1 MKKRIASILLIFSML
16 LTLLPTTV
24 LAAEEDLTE
33 ERVADAF
40 GGNNVSYAVE
50 NGVGTVSLTGNVTKG
65 YITFPNGTSV
75 KRYVLDLNE
84 KRIETTADSGTVSIA
99 VNEGAELTIRG
110 NGGITASQTY
120 LKVDGKVTIENGTF
134 TGRLVADGTGILTIK
149 GGTFQGVTK
158 NGHSNTAI
166 KISCKETLIEGGN
179 FTGGDSGTGD
189 YSSYG
194 YGLEFCGATDT
205 SLTIE
210 NGTFTGGK
218 GREAGEKHAPP
229 IFLTGASGNV
239 SEANIGRVTI
249 KNGTFTGGAITNYA
263 LGTELTILG
272 GSFANPGQPAE
283 NAASGEFALAPLA
296 LNLAKQGN
304 VTIQGGAF
312 KGFYGLYLYA
322 SNTDVEGAGT
332 PLTYSIDNTSFAT
345 TAERKRVRT
354 SDNKTL
360 DAGRSVVIGTYKNV
374 TIQTFLQDNHATTTT
389 AIGGV
394 TVSDKVLPLLT
405 MKELY
410 APVTF
415 GNVESPAY
423 SPAKTLGSTIYFGES
438 SSVGDGLSDIF
449 AWSTTDGVKTIVPL
463 ADIDL
468 TQVLGD
474 CGKNVVF
481 DISGH
486 KLVRCGAENDGR
498 IFSVPQGSELT
509 IRDSVGTGELNGG
522 TITVSN
528 ISSLVNVTGTLKLE
542 SGVLTA
548 GSRSGVGNVT
558 GDHAV
563 YISGAGAV
571 FEMSGGTLTGGKAS
585 EGLIATGGSAV
596 EAYEAARV
604 IVTGGTLTGGGAD
617 TSGRATGGKAIT
629 ADKVAKLTVSGSTLT
644 GGAASTTSTTEAAG
658 AGSALYFGG
667 RTDGAVVE
675 LSNATLTGGA
685 ASAASTDKVKAYGGA
700 SVSLRGS
707 SQAAVT
713 LTNVT
718 AIGGAVD
725 KSSLGSGGTALEIS
739 LQNAASSV
747 SVAGGTYT
755 GAAGKTIWNGETME
769 TEGMALQLNS
779 ELPTVTI
786 NGGQFTGDTSIAKL
800 KNVGSDNLKFH
811 INAGRFD
818 SVSGVTPDKLRVI
831 AGSNQLTI
839 NGRPYNEYITGT
851 NIDKRTFHNNVVVT
865 KADALITK
873 APTASAINYGQKL
886 SQSTLS
892 GGTASVDGTFA
903 WKSPE
908 TVPEKSGSY
917 EVVFTAGDGKT
928 ESCFVFVTVNKAD
941 GSGKIS
947 VGNITYGDA
956 LSVTAESETNGTEN
970 VTYTYKV
977 KGADDSTYTD
987 APPTDVGEYTVRAVF
1002 AATEQYAQVTVTADF
1017 KISPKTLTADDVTI
1031 DGVENSYTYTGA
1043 EVKPAPSAVK
1053 YGEKSLALG
1062 TDYTLGYRNNKAAG
1076 NATLVVSFC
1085 GNYTGIVE
1093 KTFTITEKLAQTVS
1107 FTDVSDGK
1115 VEKTYGD
1122 LSFTYTATT
1131 NGDGAI
1137 TYGSSATTVATVN
1150 ESTGEVTIVGAG
1162 EAVITA
1168 TAAETNNHAAGSAHY
1183 TLVVAKQEVNVLQSP
1198 TAAAITYGQTLA
1210 ESTLSGGSV
1219 SPIGSS
1225 STIAGSFTWK
1235 DATIK
1240 PTVADSGK
1248 EKYEVIFTPESTN
1261 YASVGREVAITVA
1274 PKNFSDNSIVLSVN
1288 SGCVFGQPIAPDYIV
1303 KDGETVLTKETDY
1316 TEQLTGIEKAGTA
1329 RITITG
1335 TGNYTGTKS
1344 ATFPI
1349 EKATI
1354 TADAVTL
1361 SASELR
1367 YNGMEQRPD
1376 VTVKVG
1382 AATLVLGTDYHCEV
1396 TNNRNVGTATVKV
1409 TGMNNYQGEVTKTF
1423 AITPAPLTIQ
1433 NVTIKAKNYDGTVD
1447 AEVDAVTFD
1456 GLLKGESVDYTAG
1469 NVKFNSQNVEDAD
1482 TVTGTITLNEDVTN
1496 YTLADGS
1503 FTSEAHITKADQTKP
1518 ILTISDTQAVIGLKV
1533 PTLTVTGGAGNGKY
1547 VYSSSNAGV
1556 AAVDDEGKLEIK
1568 VAGTTEITVKRLGD
1582 GNYNESAV
1590 SEKVELTVLDRVELT
1605 VSDTKATDEAL
1616 KAHLKNQGAIT
1627 VGTVT
1632 REGESNSFS
1641 VAVKGNRTLT
1651 SYASSEEA
1659 QGTHAW
1665 IGLLIGGFK
1674 VNGGSAAML
1683 TTLQY
1688 SLNGKEYTQLTEADQ
1703 TDSAAVGG
1711 DGTEMVLWIKTDT
1724 SSALKI
1730 YLKDASGNE
1739 AVLAI
1744 EFTAYTA
1751 PSPGGNTGGG
1761 GSGSTGGSTTT
1772 KTEATTNPDG
1782 STTKTETKSD
1792 GTVIETTTNP
1802 DGSTSKTESK
1812 TTTKSNGS
1820 TVETVTETNTGA
1832 DGSKSTSK
1840 TETTINKDGS
1850 KTETKTETKT
1860 EADGTKSETKSETK
1874 TDANGV
1880 TSGTET
1886 TKTTA
1891 PNGSTGTTT
1900 TTTENGITKTEA
1912 ETKISNKAVE
1922 DAKKSGEAVKVP
1934 TEVKAGENSNSA
1946 PIVKVELPKN
1956 ADETKIEIPVSDVN
1970 SGTVAVIV
1978 HEDGTEELVKN
1989 SKPTEDGVQLTVDG
2003 SATVKIIDNSKDF
2016 RDVRDHWSRDE
2027 VNFVTSREIFN
2038 GVGGNDFGVDQP
2050 MTRGMVNTVLA
2061 RLAGVDTTPKTGQK
2075 WYEVGTAWAKA
2086 NGISDGTN
2094 PEASV
2099 TREQLA
2105 TLLYRFSGMPEVNGD
2120 LLFNDAHEISN
2131 YAQSALLWATQNGIM
2146 NGVGNERI
2154 APSADAQRAQVA
2166 AMMARYLKNVG

>member
-1 MKKRIASILLIFSML
+1 ML

-24 LAAEEDLTE
+24 LAAEE
-33 ERVADAF
+33 
-40 GGNNVSYAVE
+40 
-50 NGVGTVSLTGNVTKG
+50 SLTQEKVTEVFGENKAEYNSETKTVKLLDNVDA
-65 YITFPNGTSV
+65 YWPEITFPAGSYVFDLDGRSLLRISIITKANSFLTIKGNGAVTGSFSV
-75 KRYVLDLNE
+75 
-84 KRIETTADSGTVSIA
+84 TADGS
-99 VNEGAELTIRG
+99 
-110 NGGITASQTY
+110 
-120 LKVDGKVTIENGTF
+120 VTIENGVFNNTSV
-134 TGRLVADGTGILTIK
+134 TGEGEVTIKDGT
-149 GGTFQGVTK
+149 F
-158 NGHSNTAI
+158 NGSIGATLRI
-166 KISCKETLIEGGN
+166 GCKSGRIEGGKFAGVSDEN
-179 FTGGDSGTGD
+179 NNYGCSVEFAGKEGSSLTITGGEFTGGKGELVNVGEVYAAPLSISGESGSVGTVR
-189 YSSYG
+189 
-194 YGLEFCGATDT
+194 
-205 SLTIE
+205 IE
-210 NGTFTGGK
+210 NGTFTGG
-218 GREAGEKHAPP
+218 P
-229 IFLTGASGNV
+229 
-239 SEANIGRVTI
+239 
-249 KNGTFTGGAITNYA
+249 ITNYA
-263 LGTELTILG
+263 SGTELIITG
-272 GSFANPGQPAE
+272 GSFSNPATPSGDNYEGSALSY
-283 NAASGEFALAPLA
+283 AALYLD
-296 LNLAKQGN
+296 LNKNGN
-304 VTIQGGAF
+304 VTISGGHF
-312 KGFYGLYLYA
+312 EGFYGLYVNPYYNN
-322 SNTDVEGAGT
+322 SGES
-332 PLTYSIDNTSFAT
+332 LTYSIDNTCFVTAGERMRAT
-345 TAERKRVRT
+345 AADPTRFIAAGRSIKLGFSSKYTVSAFLEGNQAETTVYVGGKAL
-354 SDNKTL
+354 DNKT
-360 DAGRSVVIGTYKNV
+360 
-374 TIQTFLQDNHATTTT
+374 
-389 AIGGV
+389 
-394 TVSDKVLPLLT
+394 VSMLMTDSI
-405 MKELY
+405 Y

-486 KLVRCGAENDGR
+486 KLVRCGAENDGH
-498 IFSVPQGSELT
+498 IFSVPKGSELT

-522 TITVSN
+522 TITVSY
-528 ISSLVNVTGTLKLE
+528 ISSLVSVTGTLKLE

-548 GSRSGVGNVT
+548 GSRSGEGNVT
-558 GDHAV
+558 GSHAV
-563 YISGAGAV
+563 YISGADAA

-585 EGLIATGGSAV
+585 GGATATGGSAV
-596 EAYEAARV
+596 EAYKAARV

-658 AGSALYFGG
+658 AGSALYFEGG
-667 RTDGAVVE
+667 TDGAVVE

-685 ASAASTDKVKAYGGA
+685 ASAASTDKEKAYGGA

-713 LTNVT
+713 LTNVI

-725 KSSLGSGGTALEIS
+725 KSSLGSGGAALEIS
-739 LQNAASSV
+739 LKNAASSV
-747 SVAGGTYT
+747 SVTGGSYT
-755 GAAGKTIWNGETME
+755 GGAGKTIWNGETME

-786 NGGQFTGDTSIAKL
+786 NGGQFTGGTIIATL
-800 KNVGSDNLKFH
+800 KNVGADNLKFR

-839 NGRPYNEYITGT
+839 NGRPYNEYIKGT
-851 NIDKRTFHNNVVVT
+851 NIGQKTSHSNVVVT

-941 GSGKIS
+941 GSGEIS

-956 LSVTAESETNGTEN
+956 LSVTAESVTNGTGN

-1031 DGVENSYTYTGA
+1031 DGVENSYTYTGT
-1043 EVKPAPSAVK
+1043 EIKPAPSAVK

-1198 TAAAITYGQTLA
+1198 TATAITYGQTLA

-1590 SEKVELTVLDRVELT
+1590 SEKVELTVLNRVELT

-2016 RDVRDHWSRDE
+2016 RDARDHWSRDE

>member
-1 MKKRIASILLIFSML
+1 M
-16 LTLLPTTV
+16 
-24 LAAEEDLTE
+24 
-33 ERVADAF
+33 
-40 GGNNVSYAVE
+40 
-50 NGVGTVSLTGNVTKG
+50 
-65 YITFPNGTSV
+65 
-75 KRYVLDLNE
+75 
-84 KRIETTADSGTVSIA
+84 
-99 VNEGAELTIRG
+99 
-110 NGGITASQTY
+110 
-120 LKVDGKVTIENGTF
+120 
-134 TGRLVADGTGILTIK
+134 
-149 GGTFQGVTK
+149 
-158 NGHSNTAI
+158 
-166 KISCKETLIEGGN
+166 
-179 FTGGDSGTGD
+179 
-189 YSSYG
+189 
-194 YGLEFCGATDT
+194 
-205 SLTIE
+205 
-210 NGTFTGGK
+210 
-218 GREAGEKHAPP
+218 
-229 IFLTGASGNV
+229 
-239 SEANIGRVTI
+239 
-249 KNGTFTGGAITNYA
+249 
-263 LGTELTILG
+263 
-272 GSFANPGQPAE
+272 
-283 NAASGEFALAPLA
+283 
-296 LNLAKQGN
+296 
-304 VTIQGGAF
+304 
-312 KGFYGLYLYA
+312 
-322 SNTDVEGAGT
+322 
-332 PLTYSIDNTSFAT
+332 
-345 TAERKRVRT
+345 RT
-354 SDNKTL
+354 SDNNTL
-360 DAGRSVVIGTYKNV
+360 DAGRSVVIDAYLKNV
-374 TIQTFLQDNHATTTT
+374 TIQTFLRDNQATTTT

-405 MKELY
+405 MQELY

-415 GNVESPAY
+415 GGAEAPVYGKVICSGVGASSDSDVFATGTENGVE
-423 SPAKTLGSTIYFGES
+423 
-438 SSVGDGLSDIF
+438 V
-449 AWSTTDGVKTIVPL
+449 VVPL
-463 ADIDL
+463 ADVELTYGVYHSDSNDKLILDL
-468 TQVLGD
+468 
-474 CGKNVVF
+474 N
-481 DISGH
+481 GH
-486 KLVRCGAENDGR
+486 KLVRCGAENDGL

-522 TITVSN
+522 TITVSH
-528 ISSLVNVTGTLKLE
+528 ISSLVNVAGTLKLE

-548 GSRSGVGNVT
+548 GSRSGEEKVT
-558 GDHAV
+558 GNHAV
-563 YISGAGAV
+563 YISGADAA

-585 EGLIATGGSAV
+585 KGATATGGSAV
-596 EAYEAARV
+596 EAYKAARV

-658 AGSALYFGG
+658 AGSALYFEGG
-667 RTDGAVVE
+667 TDGAVVE

-685 ASAASTDKVKAYGGA
+685 ASAASTDKEKAYGGA
-700 SVSLRGS
+700 SVSLCGS

-713 LTNVT
+713 LTNVI

-725 KSSLGSGGTALEIS
+725 KSSLGSGGAALEIS
-739 LQNAASSV
+739 LKNAASSV
-747 SVAGGTYT
+747 SVTGGSYT
-755 GAAGKTIWNGETME
+755 GGAGKTIWNGETME

-786 NGGQFTGDTSIAKL
+786 NGGQFTGGTIIATL
-800 KNVGSDNLKFH
+800 KNVGADNLKFR

-839 NGRPYNEYITGT
+839 NGRPYNEYIKGT
-851 NIDKRTFHNNVVVT
+851 NIGQKTSHSNVVVT

-873 APTASAINYGQKL
+873 APTASAINYAQKL

-917 EVVFTAGDGKT
+917 EVVFTAANGKT
-928 ESCFVFVTVNKAD
+928 ESRFVFVTVNKAD

-956 LSVTAESETNGTEN
+956 LSVTAESVTNGTEN

-977 KGADDSTYTD
+977 KDANDSTYTD

-1183 TLVVAKQEVNVLQSP
+1183 TLVVAKQGVNVLQSP
-1198 TAAAITYGQTLA
+1198 TATAITYGQTLA

-1261 YASVGREVAITVA
+1261 YASVGSAVAITVN
-1274 PKNFSDNSIVLSVN
+1274 PKSFSDNSIVLSVN

-1335 TGNYTGTKS
+1335 TGNYTGTKNT
-1344 ATFPI
+1344 TFAI

-1382 AATLVLGTDYHCEV
+1382 AATLVLGTDHHCEV

-1590 SEKVELTVLDRVELT
+1590 SEKVELTVLNRVELT

-1711 DGTEMVLWIKTDT
+1711 DGTEMVL
-1724 SSALKI
+1724 
-1730 YLKDASGNE
+1730 
-1739 AVLAI
+1739 
-1744 EFTAYTA
+1744 
-1751 PSPGGNTGGG
+1751 
-1761 GSGSTGGSTTT
+1761 
-1772 KTEATTNPDG
+1772 
-1782 STTKTETKSD
+1782 
-1792 GTVIETTTNP
+1792 
-1802 DGSTSKTESK
+1802 
-1812 TTTKSNGS
+1812 
-1820 TVETVTETNTGA
+1820 
-1832 DGSKSTSK
+1832 
-1840 TETTINKDGS
+1840 
-1850 KTETKTETKT
+1850 
-1860 EADGTKSETKSETK
+1860 
-1874 TDANGV
+1874 
-1880 TSGTET
+1880 
-1886 TKTTA
+1886 
-1891 PNGSTGTTT
+1891 
-1900 TTTENGITKTEA
+1900 
-1912 ETKISNKAVE
+1912 
-1922 DAKKSGEAVKVP
+1922 
-1934 TEVKAGENSNSA
+1934 
-1946 PIVKVELPKN
+1946 
-1956 ADETKIEIPVSDVN
+1956 
-1970 SGTVAVIV
+1970 
-1978 HEDGTEELVKN
+1978 
-1989 SKPTEDGVQLTVDG
+1989 
-2003 SATVKIIDNSKDF
+2003 
-2016 RDVRDHWSRDE
+2016 
-2027 VNFVTSREIFN
+2027 
-2038 GVGGNDFGVDQP
+2038 
-2050 MTRGMVNTVLA
+2050 
-2061 RLAGVDTTPKTGQK
+2061 
-2075 WYEVGTAWAKA
+2075 
-2086 NGISDGTN
+2086 
-2094 PEASV
+2094 
-2099 TREQLA
+2099 
-2105 TLLYRFSGMPEVNGD
+2105 
-2120 LLFNDAHEISN
+2120 
-2131 YAQSALLWATQNGIM
+2131 
-2146 NGVGNERI
+2146 
-2154 APSADAQRAQVA
+2154 
-2166 AMMARYLKNVG
+2166 

>member
-33 ERVADAF
+33 ERVAYAF

-50 NGVGTVSLTGNVTKG
+50 NGVGTVSLTDNVTKG

-75 KRYVLDLNE
+75 HRYVLDLNG
-84 KRIETTADSGTVSIA
+84 KRIATTEDNKTVSIA

-120 LKVDGKVTIENGTF
+120 LNVNGKVTIENGTF
-134 TGRLVADGTGILTIK
+134 TGHLVADGTGILTIK

-158 NGHSNTAI
+158 NGYSNTAI
-166 KISCKETLIEGGN
+166 EISCKETLIEGGS
-179 FTGGDSGTGD
+179 FTGGDSRTGD
-189 YSSYG
+189 YGSYG
-194 YGLEFCGATDT
+194 YGLEFCGANGT

-218 GREAGEKHAPP
+218 GREAGEKYAPP
-229 IFLTGASGNV
+229 IFLTGARGNIFK
-239 SEANIGRVTI
+239 ANIGRVTI

-263 LGTELTILG
+263 LGTDLTILG
-272 GSFANPGQPAE
+272 GTFANHGQPAE
-283 NAASGEFALAPLA
+283 NVGGGESALAPLA
-296 LNLAKQGN
+296 LDLAKQGN

-312 KGFYGLYLYA
+312 AGFYGLYLYA
-322 SNTDVEGAGT
+322 SNTDEEGTGT

-354 SDNKTL
+354 SDNNTL
-360 DAGRSVVIGTYKNV
+360 DAGRSVVIDAYLKNV
-374 TIQTFLQDNHATTTT
+374 TIQTFLRDNQATTTT

-405 MKELY
+405 MQELY

-415 GNVESPAY
+415 GGAEAPVYGKVICSGVGASSDSDVFATGTENGVE
-423 SPAKTLGSTIYFGES
+423 
-438 SSVGDGLSDIF
+438 V
-449 AWSTTDGVKTIVPL
+449 VVPL
-463 ADIDL
+463 ADVELTYGVYHSDSNDKLILDL
-468 TQVLGD
+468 
-474 CGKNVVF
+474 N
-481 DISGH
+481 GH
-486 KLVRCGAENDGR
+486 KLVRCGAENDGL

-522 TITVSN
+522 TITVSH
-528 ISSLVNVTGTLKLE
+528 ISSLVNVAGTLKLE

-548 GSRSGVGNVT
+548 GSRSGEEKVT
-558 GDHAV
+558 GNHAV
-563 YISGAGAV
+563 YISGADAA
-571 FEMSGGTLTGGKAS
+571 FEMSGGALTGGKAS
-585 EGLIATGGSAV
+585 KGATATGDSAV
-596 EAYEAARV
+596 EAYKAARV

-629 ADKVAKLTVSGSTLT
+629 ADEVAKLTVSGSMLT

-658 AGSALYFGG
+658 AGSALYFESG
-667 RTDGAVVE
+667 TDGAVVE

-685 ASAASTDKVKAYGGA
+685 ASAASAKAYGGE
-700 SVSLRGS
+700 SVRLDGN

-718 AIGGAVD
+718 AKGGAVD
-725 KSSLGSGGTALEIS
+725 ENSLGYGGAALDIS

-747 SVAGGTYT
+747 SVTGGTYT
-755 GAAGKTIWNGETME
+755 GAAGKTIRDGETME
-769 TEGMALQLNS
+769 TEGMALRLDS

-800 KNVGSDNLKFH
+800 KNVEADNLKFR
-811 INAGRFD
+811 INAGQFD
-818 SVSGVTPDKLRVI
+818 SVFGVTHDKLRVI

-839 NGRPYNEYITGT
+839 NGKQYDEYIKDT
-851 NIDKRTFHNNVVVT
+851 NIGNRTFYSNVVVA

-873 APTASAINYGQKL
+873 APTASAINYGQEL

-941 GSGKIS
+941 GSGEIS

-956 LSVTAESETNGTEN
+956 LSVTAESVTNGTGN

-1198 TAAAITYGQTLA
+1198 TATAITYGQTLA

-1590 SEKVELTVLDRVELT
+1590 SEKVELTVLNRVELT

-1772 KTEATTNPDG
+1772 KTEATTNSDG

-2016 RDVRDHWSRDE
+2016 RDARDHWSRDE

>member
-33 ERVADAF
+33 ERVAYAF

-50 NGVGTVSLTGNVTKG
+50 NGVGTVSLTDNVTKG

-75 KRYVLDLNE
+75 HRYVLDLNG
-84 KRIETTADSGTVSIA
+84 KRIATTEDNKTVSIA

-120 LKVDGKVTIENGTF
+120 LNVNGKVTIENGTF
-134 TGRLVADGTGILTIK
+134 TGHLVADGTGILTIK

-158 NGHSNTAI
+158 NGYSNTAI
-166 KISCKETLIEGGN
+166 EISCKETLIEGGS
-179 FTGGDSGTGD
+179 FTGGDSRTGD
-189 YSSYG
+189 YGSYG
-194 YGLEFCGATDT
+194 YGLEFCGANGT

-218 GREAGEKHAPP
+218 GREAGEKYAPP
-229 IFLTGASGNV
+229 IFLTGARGNIFK
-239 SEANIGRVTI
+239 ANIGRVTI

-263 LGTELTILG
+263 LGTDLTILG
-272 GSFANPGQPAE
+272 GTFANHGQPAE
-283 NAASGEFALAPLA
+283 NVGGGESALAPLA
-296 LNLAKQGN
+296 LDLAKQGN

-312 KGFYGLYLYA
+312 AGFYGLYLYA
-322 SNTDVEGAGT
+322 SNTDEEGTGT

-354 SDNKTL
+354 SDNNTL
-360 DAGRSVVIGTYKNV
+360 DAGRSVVIDAYLKNV
-374 TIQTFLQDNHATTTT
+374 TIQTFLRDNQATTTT

-405 MKELY
+405 MQELY

-415 GNVESPAY
+415 GGAEAPVYGKVICSGVGASSDSDVFATGTENGVE
-423 SPAKTLGSTIYFGES
+423 
-438 SSVGDGLSDIF
+438 V
-449 AWSTTDGVKTIVPL
+449 VVPL
-463 ADIDL
+463 ADVELTYGVYHSDSNDKLILDL
-468 TQVLGD
+468 
-474 CGKNVVF
+474 N
-481 DISGH
+481 GH
-486 KLVRCGAENDGR
+486 KLVRCGAENDGL

-522 TITVSN
+522 TITVSH
-528 ISSLVNVTGTLKLE
+528 ISSLVNVAGTLKLE

-548 GSRSGVGNVT
+548 GSRSGEEKVT
-558 GDHAV
+558 GNHAV
-563 YISGAGAV
+563 YISGADAA

-585 EGLIATGGSAV
+585 KGATATGGSAV
-596 EAYEAARV
+596 EAYKAARV

-617 TSGRATGGKAIT
+617 TSGRATGGRAIT
-629 ADKVAKLTVSGSTLT
+629 ADEVAKLTVSGSMLT

-658 AGSALYFGG
+658 AGSALYFESG
-667 RTDGAVVE
+667 TDGAVVE

-685 ASAASTDKVKAYGGA
+685 ASAASAKAYGGE
-700 SVSLRGS
+700 SVRLDGN

-718 AIGGAVD
+718 AKGGAVD
-725 KSSLGSGGTALEIS
+725 ENSLGYGGAALDIS

-747 SVAGGTYT
+747 SVTGGTYT
-755 GAAGKTIWNGETME
+755 GAAGKTIRDGETME
-769 TEGMALQLNS
+769 TEGMALRLDS

-800 KNVGSDNLKFH
+800 KNVEADNLKFR
-811 INAGRFD
+811 INAGQFD
-818 SVSGVTPDKLRVI
+818 SVFGVTHDKLRVI

-839 NGRPYNEYITGT
+839 NGKQYDEYIKDT
-851 NIDKRTFHNNVVVT
+851 NIGNRTFYSNVVVA

-873 APTASAINYGQKL
+873 APTASAINYGQEL

-941 GSGKIS
+941 GSGEIS

-956 LSVTAESETNGTEN
+956 LSVTAESVTNGTGN

-1198 TAAAITYGQTLA
+1198 TATAITYGQTLA

-1590 SEKVELTVLDRVELT
+1590 SEKVELTVLNRVELT

-1772 KTEATTNPDG
+1772 KTEATTNSDG

-2016 RDVRDHWSRDE
+2016 RDARDHWSRDE

>member
-33 ERVADAF
+33 ERVAYAF
-40 GGNNVSYAVE
+40 GENNVSYAVE
-50 NGVGTVSLTGNVTKG
+50 NGVGTVSLTDNVTKG
-65 YITFPNGTSV
+65 YITFTFPNGTSV
-75 KRYVLDLNE
+75 NSYVLDLNG
-84 KRIETTADSGTVSIA
+84 KSIATTEDNKTVSIF

-110 NGGITASQTY
+110 NGGITASRTY
-120 LKVDGKVTIENGTF
+120 LNVNGKVTIENGTF
-134 TGRLVADGTGILTIK
+134 TGHLVADGTGILTIK
-149 GGTFQGVTK
+149 GGTFRGVTK
-158 NGHSNTAI
+158 NGYSNTAI
-166 KISCKETLIEGGN
+166 EISCKETLIEGGS
-179 FTGGDSGTGD
+179 FTGGDSRTGD
-189 YSSYG
+189 YGSYG
-194 YGLEFCGATDT
+194 YGLEFCGANGT

-218 GREAGEKHAPP
+218 GREAGENYAPP
-229 IFLTGASGNV
+229 IFLTGARGNV
-239 SEANIGRVTI
+239 SKANIGGVTI
-249 KNGTFTGGAITNYA
+249 ENGTFTGGAITNYA
-263 LGTELTILG
+263 LGTDLTIMG
-272 GSFANPGQPAE
+272 GIFTNPGQPAE
-283 NAASGEFALAPLA
+283 NVGGGESALAPLA
-296 LNLAKQGN
+296 LDLAKQGN

-312 KGFYGLYLYA
+312 AGFYGLYLYA
-322 SNTDVEGAGT
+322 SNTDEEGTGT

-354 SDNKTL
+354 SDNNTL
-360 DAGRSVVIGTYKNV
+360 DAGRSVVIDTYPKNV
-374 TIQTFLQDNHATTTT
+374 TIQTFLRDNQATTTT

-415 GNVESPAY
+415 GGAEAPAY
-423 SPAKTLGSTIYFGES
+423 GKVICSGVGAS
-438 SSVGDGLSDIF
+438 SDSDVF
-449 AWSTTDGVKTIVPL
+449 ATGTENGVEVVVPL
-463 ADIDL
+463 ANVELTYGVYHNDSNDKLILDL
-468 TQVLGD
+468 NGHTLTRVDGD
-474 CGKNVVF
+474 ASNGESNN
-481 DISGH
+481 
-486 KLVRCGAENDGR
+486 GAFYRGR
-498 IFSVPQGSELT
+498 GELT
-509 IRDSVGTGELNGG
+509 IRDSAGGGELNGG
-522 TITVSN
+522 TITANSIDDLISVSGKLTVEGGRLVAGTASRSKDISGSAAVKAADAGAEISVSN
-528 ISSLVNVTGTLKLE
+528 AILIG
-542 SGVLTA
+542 GA
-548 GSRSGVGNVT
+548 AT
-558 GDHAV
+558 GD
-563 YISGAGAV
+563 
-571 FEMSGGTLTGGKAS
+571 ENAS
-585 EGLIATGGSAV
+585 YV
-596 EAYEAARV
+596 E
-604 IVTGGTLTGGGAD
+604 GGAALTFD
-617 TSGRATGGKAIT
+617 RG
-629 ADKVAKLTVSGSTLT
+629 AKLT
-644 GGAASTTSTTEAAG
+644 
-658 AGSALYFGG
+658 
-667 RTDGAVVE
+667 

-685 ASAASTDKVKAYGGA
+685 VTGTGAENSVSGGA
-700 SVSLRGS
+700 AVEILGS
-707 SQAAVT
+707 ETTVAELSDITAMGGKASGNGNCEGGAAIIIDGTSKARVT
-713 LTNVT
+713 LTDIK
-718 AIGGAVD
+718 ADGGENA
-725 KSSLGSGGTALEIS
+725 GAAEYASGGTALSIETTKTEANITVNGS
-739 LQNAASSV
+739 ESV
-747 SVAGGTYT
+747 YT
-755 GAAGKTIWNGETME
+755 GGKGKFQGN
-769 TEGMALQLNS
+769 ALQIQS
-779 ELPTVTI
+779 KKPTMTI
-786 NGGQFTGDTSIAKL
+786 NGGSFKGTAEMSNLNGSIGEVLNVKINTGSFDTVNIM
-800 KNVGSDNLKFH
+800 GH
-811 INAGRFD
+811 R
-818 SVSGVTPDKLRVI
+818 LRAI
-831 AGSNQLTI
+831 AGNNLLSIEGT
-839 NGRPYNEYITGT
+839 PYTESQKN
-851 NIDKRTFHNNVVVT
+851 DKSFDNVVVT

-873 APTASAINYGQKL
+873 APTASAINYGQTL
-886 SQSTLS
+886 SQSILS
-892 GGTASVDGTFA
+892 GGTASVDGSFA
-903 WKSPE
+903 WRSPD

-917 EVVFTAGDGKT
+917 EVVFTAGNGKT

-956 LSVTAESETNGTEN
+956 LSVTAESVTNGTGN

-1031 DGVENSYTYTGA
+1031 DGVENSYTYTGT
-1043 EVKPAPSAVK
+1043 EIKPAPSAVK
-1053 YGEKSLALG
+1053 YGEKTLIDG
-1062 TDYTLGYRNNKAAG
+1062 TDYTLSYRNNKAAG
-1076 NATLVVSFC
+1076 NATLVLSFC

-1093 KTFTITEKLAQTVS
+1093 KTFTITEKPAQTVS

-1168 TAAETNNHAAGSAHY
+1168 TAAETNNHAVGSAHY

-1198 TAAAITYGQTLA
+1198 TATAITYGQTLA

-1235 DATIK
+1235 DATTK

-1274 PKNFSDNSIVLSVN
+1274 PKSFSDNSIVLSVN
-1288 SGCVFGQPIAPDYIV
+1288 SGCVFGQPIAPGYIV
-1303 KDGETVLTKETDY
+1303 KDGETVLTKGKDY

-1329 RITITG
+1329 NITITG
-1335 TGNYTGTKS
+1335 TGNYTGTKNT
-1344 ATFPI
+1344 TFAI

-1382 AATLVLGTDYHCEV
+1382 TATLVLGTDYHCEV

-1409 TGMNNYQGEVTKTF
+1409 AGMNNYQSEVTKTF
-1423 AITPAPLTIQ
+1423 AITPAPLTIR

-1456 GLLKGESVDYTAG
+1456 GLLEGGSVDYTAG
-1469 NVKFNSQNVEDAD
+1469 NVKFNSQNVEDAN

-1605 VSDTKATDEAL
+1605 VSDTKATDEVL

-1641 VAVKGNRTLT
+1641 VTVKGNRTLT

-1674 VNGGSAAML
+1674 VNGGSTAML

-1751 PSPGGNTGGG
+1751 PSPGGNTGSGG
-1761 GSGSTGGSTTT
+1761 GGSTGGSTTT

-1946 PIVKVELPKN
+1946 PTVKVELPKN
-1956 ADETKIEIPVSDVN
+1956 AGETKIEIPVSDVN

-2016 RDVRDHWSRDE
+2016 RDARDHWSRDE

-2120 LLFNDAHEISN
+2120 LLFNDAHEISD

-2146 NGVGNERI
+2146 NGVGNECI

>member
-1 MKKRIASILLIFSML
+1 ML

-33 ERVADAF
+33 ERVAYAF

-50 NGVGTVSLTGNVTKG
+50 NGVGTVSLTDNVTKG

-75 KRYVLDLNE
+75 HRYVLDLNG
-84 KRIETTADSGTVSIA
+84 KRIATTEDNKTVSIA

-120 LKVDGKVTIENGTF
+120 LNVNGKVTIENGTF
-134 TGRLVADGTGILTIK
+134 TGHLVADGTGILTIK

-158 NGHSNTAI
+158 NGYSNTAI
-166 KISCKETLIEGGN
+166 EISCKETLIEGGS
-179 FTGGDSGTGD
+179 FTGGDSRTGD
-189 YSSYG
+189 YGSYG
-194 YGLEFCGATDT
+194 YGLEFCGANGT

-218 GREAGEKHAPP
+218 GREAGEKYAPP
-229 IFLTGASGNV
+229 IFLTGARGNIFK
-239 SEANIGRVTI
+239 ANIGRVTI

-263 LGTELTILG
+263 LGTDLTILG
-272 GSFANPGQPAE
+272 GTFANHGQPAE
-283 NAASGEFALAPLA
+283 NVGGGESALAPLA
-296 LNLAKQGN
+296 LDLAKQGN

-312 KGFYGLYLYA
+312 AGFYGLYLYA
-322 SNTDVEGAGT
+322 SNTDEEGTGT

-354 SDNKTL
+354 SDNNTL
-360 DAGRSVVIGTYKNV
+360 DAGRSVVIDAYLKNV
-374 TIQTFLQDNHATTTT
+374 TIQTFLRDNQATTTT

-405 MKELY
+405 MQELY

-415 GNVESPAY
+415 GGAEAPVYGKVICSGVGASSDSDVFATGTENGVE
-423 SPAKTLGSTIYFGES
+423 
-438 SSVGDGLSDIF
+438 V
-449 AWSTTDGVKTIVPL
+449 VVPL
-463 ADIDL
+463 ADVELTYGVYHSDSNDKLILDL
-468 TQVLGD
+468 
-474 CGKNVVF
+474 N
-481 DISGH
+481 GH
-486 KLVRCGAENDGR
+486 KLVRCGAENDGL

-522 TITVSN
+522 TITVSH
-528 ISSLVNVTGTLKLE
+528 ISSLVNVAGTLKLE

-548 GSRSGVGNVT
+548 GSRSGEEKVT
-558 GDHAV
+558 GNHAV
-563 YISGAGAV
+563 YISGADAA

-585 EGLIATGGSAV
+585 KGATATGGSAV
-596 EAYEAARV
+596 EAYKAARV

-629 ADKVAKLTVSGSTLT
+629 ADEVAKLTVSGSMLT

-658 AGSALYFGG
+658 AGSALYFESG
-667 RTDGAVVE
+667 TDGAVVE

-685 ASAASTDKVKAYGGA
+685 ASAASAKAYGGE
-700 SVSLRGS
+700 SVRLDGN

-718 AIGGAVD
+718 AKGGAVD
-725 KSSLGSGGTALEIS
+725 ENSLGYGGAALDIS

-747 SVAGGTYT
+747 SVTGGTYT
-755 GAAGKTIWNGETME
+755 GAAGKTIRDGETME
-769 TEGMALQLNS
+769 TEGMALRLDS

-800 KNVGSDNLKFH
+800 KNVEADNLKFR
-811 INAGRFD
+811 INAGQFD
-818 SVSGVTPDKLRVI
+818 SVFGVTHDKLRVI

-839 NGRPYNEYITGT
+839 NGKQYDEYIKDT
-851 NIDKRTFHNNVVVT
+851 NIGNRTFYSNVVVA

-873 APTASAINYGQKL
+873 APTASAINYGQEL

-941 GSGKIS
+941 GSGEIS

-956 LSVTAESETNGTEN
+956 LSVTAESVTNGTGN

-1198 TAAAITYGQTLA
+1198 TATAITYGQTLA

-1382 AATLVLGTDYHCEV
+1382 AATLVLGTDHHCEV

-1590 SEKVELTVLDRVELT
+1590 SEKVELTVLNRVELT

-1946 PIVKVELPKN
+1946 PTVKVELPKN
-1956 ADETKIEIPVSDVN
+1956 AGETKIEIPVSDVN

-1978 HEDGTEELVKN
+1978 HPDGTEELVKN
-1989 SKPTEDGVQLTVDG
+1989 SKPTADGVELTVDG
-2003 SATVKIIDNSKDF
+2003 SATVKVIDNSKDF
-2016 RDVRDHWSRDE
+2016 IDTRNHWSRDE
-2027 VNFVTSREIFN
+2027 VNFVVSREIFN
-2038 GVGGNDFGVDQP
+2038 GVGGNLFGVGQP

-2061 RLAGVDTTPKTGQK
+2061 RLAGIDTTPSAGQK
-2075 WYEVGTAWAKA
+2075 WYEVGTEWAKA
-2086 NGISDGTN
+2086 NGITDGTN

>member
-24 LAAEEDLTE
+24 LAAEKDLTKE
-33 ERVADAF
+33 QVAYAF
-40 GGNNVSYAVE
+40 GENNVSYAVE
-50 NGVGTVSLTGNVTKG
+50 NGVGTVSLTDNVTKG
-65 YITFPNGTSV
+65 YITFPKGTSV
-75 KRYVLDLNE
+75 NRYVLDLNG
-84 KRIETTADSGTVSIA
+84 KKIETTPDNKTVSIA

-110 NGGITASQTY
+110 NGGITASRTY
-120 LKVDGKVTIENGTF
+120 LNVNGKVTIENGTF
-134 TGRLVADGTGILTIK
+134 TGHLVADGTGILTIK
-149 GGTFQGVTK
+149 GGNFRGVTK
-158 NGHSNTAI
+158 NGYSDTAI
-166 KISCKETLIEGGN
+166 EISCKETLIEGGS
-179 FTGGDSGTGD
+179 FTGSDSGTGD
-189 YSSYG
+189 NGSNG
-194 YGLEFCGATDT
+194 YGLEFCGATGT

-218 GREAGEKHAPP
+218 GREAGEKYAPP
-229 IFLTGASGNV
+229 IFLTGARGNIN
-239 SEANIGRVTI
+239 ETNIGRVTI
-249 KNGTFTGGAITNYA
+249 KNGTFTGGEITNYA
-263 LGTELTILG
+263 LGTDLTILG

-283 NAASGEFALAPLA
+283 NVGGGEFALAPLA
-296 LNLAKQGN
+296 LDLAKQGN
-304 VTIQGGAF
+304 VRIQGGAF

-322 SNTDVEGAGT
+322 SNTDEEGTGT

-354 SDNKTL
+354 SDNNTL
-360 DAGRSVVIGTYKNV
+360 DAGRSVVIDTYPKNV
-374 TIQTFLQDNHATTTT
+374 TIQTFLRDNQATTTT

-405 MKELY
+405 MQELY

-415 GNVESPAY
+415 GGAEAPAY
-423 SPAKTLGSTIYFGES
+423 GKVICSGVGAS
-438 SSVGDGLSDIF
+438 SDSDVF
-449 AWSTTDGVKTIVPL
+449 ATGTENGVEVVVPL
-463 ADIDL
+463 ADVELTYGVYHSDSNDKLILDL
-468 TQVLGD
+468 
-474 CGKNVVF
+474 N
-481 DISGH
+481 GH
-486 KLVRCGAENDGR
+486 KLVRCGAENDGH
-498 IFSVPQGSELT
+498 IFSVPKGSELT

-522 TITVSN
+522 TITVSY
-528 ISSLVNVTGTLKLE
+528 ISSLVNVAGTLKLE

-548 GSRSGVGNVT
+548 GSRSGEEKVT
-558 GDHAV
+558 GNHAV
-563 YISGAGAV
+563 YISGADAA

-585 EGLIATGGSAV
+585 EGKTATGGSAV
-596 EAYEAARV
+596 EAHEAARV

-617 TSGRATGGKAIT
+617 TSGEATGGKAIT
-629 ADKVAKLTVSGSTLT
+629 ADKVAKLTVSGSMLT
-644 GGAASTTSTTEAAG
+644 GGAASTTSTTDAAG
-658 AGSALYFGG
+658 AGSALYFEGG
-667 RTDGAVVE
+667 TDGAVVE

-685 ASAASTDKVKAYGGA
+685 ASAASTDTVTAYGGA

-713 LTNVT
+713 LTNVI

-725 KSSLGSGGTALEIS
+725 KSSLGSGGAALEIS
-739 LQNAASSV
+739 LKNAASSV
-747 SVAGGTYT
+747 SVTGGSYT

-800 KNVGSDNLKFH
+800 KNVEADNLKFR

-818 SVSGVTPDKLRVI
+818 SVFGVTPDKLRVI
-831 AGSNQLTI
+831 AGNNQLTI
-839 NGRPYNEYITGT
+839 NGRQYDEYIKDT
-851 NIDKRTFHNNVVVT
+851 NIGNRTFYSNVVVA

-873 APTASAINYGQKL
+873 APTASAINYGQEL

-941 GSGKIS
+941 GSGEIS

-956 LSVTAESETNGTEN
+956 LSVTAESVTNGTEN

-977 KGADDSTYTD
+977 KGANDSTYTN

-1002 AATEQYAQVTVTADF
+1002 AATEQYAQATVTADF
-1017 KISPKTLTADDVTI
+1017 KISPKTLTADNVTI
-1031 DGVENSYTYTGA
+1031 DGVENSYTYTGT
-1043 EVKPAPSAVK
+1043 EIKPAPSAVK
-1053 YGEKSLALG
+1053 YGEKTLIAG

-1093 KTFTITEKLAQTVS
+1093 KTFTITEKPAQTVS
-1107 FTDVSDGK
+1107 FTDVSDGSK

-1122 LSFTYTATT
+1122 PSFTHTATT

-1198 TAAAITYGQTLA
+1198 TATAITYGQTLA

-1219 SPIGSS
+1219 SSDGSS
-1225 STIAGSFTWK
+1225 GTVEGSFAWK

-1261 YASVGREVAITVA
+1261 YVSVGSAVAITVN
-1274 PKNFSDNSIVLSVN
+1274 PKSFSDNSIVLSVN
-1288 SGCVFGQPIAPDYIV
+1288 SGCVFGQPIALDYIV
-1303 KDGETVLTKETDY
+1303 KDGETVLTKGKDY
-1316 TEQLTGIEKAGTA
+1316 TEQLTGIEKAGMA
-1329 RITITG
+1329 NITITG
-1335 TGNYTGTKS
+1335 TGNYTGTKNT
-1344 ATFPI
+1344 TFAI

-1382 AATLVLGTDYHCEV
+1382 TATLELGKDYRCEV
-1396 TNNRNVGTATVKV
+1396 TNNRNAGTATVKV

-1423 AITPAPLTIQ
+1423 AITPALLTIQ

-1447 AEVDAVTFD
+1447 AEVDAVTFG
-1456 GLLKGESVDYTAG
+1456 GLLAGESVDYTAG

-1503 FTSEAHITKADQTKP
+1503 FTSEAHITKADQIKP

-1590 SEKVELTVLDRVELT
+1590 SEKVELTVLNRVELT
-1605 VSDTKATDEAL
+1605 VSDTKATDEVL

-1674 VNGGSAAML
+1674 VNGGSTAML

-1703 TDSAAVGG
+1703 MDSAAVGG

-1782 STTKTETKSD
+1782 STIKTETKSD

-1900 TTTENGITKTEA
+1900 TTTENGNTKIEA

-1946 PIVKVELPKN
+1946 PTVKVELPKN
-1956 ADETKIEIPVSDVN
+1956 AGETKIEIPVSDVN

-2016 RDVRDHWSRDE
+2016 RDARDHWSRDE

>member
-1 MKKRIASILLIFSML
+1 ML

-33 ERVADAF
+33 ERVAYAF
-40 GGNNVSYAVE
+40 GENNVSYAVK
-50 NGVGTVSLTGNVTKG
+50 NGVGTVSLTDNVTKG

-75 KRYVLDLNE
+75 NHYVLDLNE
-84 KRIETTADSGTVSIA
+84 KKIETTLDNETVSIV
-99 VNEGAELTIRG
+99 VNDGAELTIRG
-110 NGGITASQTY
+110 NGGITASRTY
-120 LKVDGKVTIENGTF
+120 LNVNGKVTIENGTF
-134 TGRLVADGTGILTIK
+134 TGHLVADGTGILTIK
-149 GGTFQGVTK
+149 GGTFRGVTK
-158 NGHSNTAI
+158 NGYSDTAI
-166 KISCKETLIEGGN
+166 EISCKETLIEGGS
-179 FTGGDSGTGD
+179 FTGSDSGTGD
-189 YSSYG
+189 NGSNG
-194 YGLEFCGATDT
+194 YGLEFCGATGT

-218 GREAGEKHAPP
+218 GREAGEKYAPP
-229 IFLTGASGNV
+229 IFLTGARGNIN
-239 SEANIGRVTI
+239 ETNIGRVTI

-263 LGTELTILG
+263 LGTDLTIMG
-272 GSFANPGQPAE
+272 GTFANHGQPAE
-283 NAASGEFALAPLA
+283 NVGGGESALAPLA
-296 LNLAKQGN
+296 LDLAKQGK
-304 VTIQGGAF
+304 VKIQGGTF

-322 SNTDVEGAGT
+322 SNTDEEGTGT

-354 SDNKTL
+354 SDNNTL
-360 DAGRSVVIGTYKNV
+360 DAGRSVVIDAYLKNV
-374 TIQTFLQDNHATTTT
+374 TIQTFLRDNQAATTT

-405 MKELY
+405 MQELY

-415 GNVESPAY
+415 GGAEAPAY
-423 SPAKTLGSTIYFGES
+423 GKVICSGVGAS
-438 SSVGDGLSDIF
+438 SDSDVF
-449 AWSTTDGVKTIVPL
+449 ATGTENGVEVVVPL
-463 ADIDL
+463 ADVELTYGVYHSDSNDKLILDL
-468 TQVLGD
+468 NGHTLTRVDGD
-474 CGKNVVF
+474 TSNGE
-481 DISGH
+481 S
-486 KLVRCGAENDGR
+486 NDGAFYR
-498 IFSVPQGSELT
+498 GRGELT
-509 IRDSVGTGELNGG
+509 IRDSAGGGELNGG
-522 TITVSN
+522 TITASY

-548 GSRSGVGNVT
+548 GSRSGEGNVT
-558 GDHAV
+558 GNHAV
-563 YISGAGAV
+563 YISGAGAA

-585 EGLIATGGSAV
+585 EGATATGGSAV

-644 GGAASTTSTTEAAG
+644 GGAASTTSTTEEAG
-658 AGSALYFGG
+658 AGSALYFDFGG

-685 ASAASTDKVKAYGGA
+685 ASAASAKAYGGE
-700 SVSLRGS
+700 SVRLDGN

-718 AIGGAVD
+718 AKGGAVD
-725 KSSLGSGGTALEIS
+725 ENSLGYGGAALEIS
-739 LQNAASSV
+739 LKNAASSV
-747 SVAGGTYT
+747 SVTGGTYT
-755 GAAGKTIWNGETME
+755 GGAGKAIGNDGTIETNK
-769 TEGMALQLNS
+769 GMALQMNS

-800 KNVGSDNLKFH
+800 KNVEADNLKFR
-811 INAGRFD
+811 INAGQFD
-818 SVSGVTPDKLRVI
+818 SVYGVTHDKLRVI

-839 NGRPYNEYITGT
+839 NGKPYNEYIQDA
-851 NIDKRTFHNNVVVT
+851 NISKRTFHNNVVVT

-873 APTASAINYGQKL
+873 APTASEITCGQKL

-892 GGTASVDGTFA
+892 GGTASAAGTFA
-903 WKSPE
+903 WRSPE

-917 EVVFTAGDGKT
+917 EVVFIAGDGRT

-956 LSVTAESETNGTEN
+956 LSVTAESVTNGTEN

-977 KGADDSTYTD
+977 KGANDRTYTN

-1017 KISPKTLTADDVTI
+1017 KISPKTLTADNVTI
-1031 DGVENSYTYTGA
+1031 DGVENSYTYTGT
-1043 EVKPAPSAVK
+1043 EIKPAPSAVK
-1053 YGEKSLALG
+1053 YGEKTLIDG
-1062 TDYTLGYRNNKAAG
+1062 TDYTLSYRNNKAAG

-1093 KTFTITEKLAQTVS
+1093 KTFTITEKPAQTVS

-1122 LSFTYTATT
+1122 PSFTHTATT

-1198 TAAAITYGQTLA
+1198 TATAITYGQTLD

-1219 SPIGSS
+1219 SPIGTG
-1225 STIAGSFTWK
+1225 STIAGSFAWK

-1261 YASVGREVAITVA
+1261 YASVGSEVAITVA

-1335 TGNYTGTKS
+1335 TGNYTGTKNT
-1344 ATFPI
+1344 TFAI

-1354 TADAVTL
+1354 TGDAVTL

-1367 YNGMEQRPD
+1367 YNRMEQRPD

-1382 AATLVLGTDYHCEV
+1382 TATLVLGTDYHCEV

-1409 TGMNNYQGEVTKTF
+1409 TGMNNYQSEVTKTF

-1456 GLLKGESVDYTAG
+1456 GLLEGESVDYTAG
-1469 NVKFNSQNVEDAD
+1469 NVKFNSQNVEDAN

-1568 VAGTTEITVKRLGD
+1568 AAGTTEIAVKRLGD
-1582 GNYNESAV
+1582 DNYNESAV
-1590 SEKVELTVLDRVELT
+1590 SEKVELTVLNRVELT

-1641 VAVKGNRTLT
+1641 VAVKGNHTLT

-1674 VNGGSAAML
+1674 VNGGSTAML

-1703 TDSAAVGG
+1703 MDSAAVGG

-1782 STTKTETKSD
+1782 STIKTETKSD

-1840 TETTINKDGS
+1840 TETTTAKDGS
-1850 KTETKTETKT
+1850 KTETKSETKT

-1900 TTTENGITKTEA
+1900 TTTENGNTKTEA
-1912 ETKISNKAVE
+1912 EAKVSEKAIE

-1934 TEVKAGENSNSA
+1934 IEVKAGENSDSA
-1946 PIVKVELPKN
+1946 PTVKVELPKN
-1956 ADETKIEIPVSDVN
+1956 AGETKIEIPVSDVN

-1978 HEDGTEELVKN
+1978 HPDGTEELVKN

-2016 RDVRDHWSRDE
+2016 IDTRNHWSRDE

-2061 RLAGVDTTPKTGQK
+2061 RLAGIDTTPENGQK